1 MAIEIKQVTTRRE
14 LKRFIRLNY
23 EMYKDNAFAVPD
35 LYEDMLK
42 TFSRDKNP
50 AFEFCEAAYF
60 LAYKE
65 GRLVGRVAAI
75 INRRANA
82 TWQKQTVRF
91 GWIDFVDDEDVS
103 RALIDT
109 VAAWGR
115 ERGMTEMEGP
125 LGFTDMDAEG
135 MLTEGFDQL
144 STMATIYNYPY
155 YPQHMERL
163 GLTKAMDWIE
173 MKLMVPPQVP
183 DKYVRIAEIVK
194 QKYNLHVR
202 KLKSVREIK
211 RTGIGQRI
219 FDLIN
224 ESYAPLFGYSQMTQ
238 AQIAQYVKEYLPILD
253 LSLVTLIENE
263 QDELVGVGIS
273 MASLSTALQ
282 RAKGKM
288 FPLGWWH
295 LAKALYWKKPPI
307 VDLLLVAVKPE
318 YQNKGVNALLFTDLI
333 PQYIRHKF
341 VWAETNP
348 ELEVNDKVQSQ
359 WQYLENYLHKRRRCY
374 RKDI

>member
-50 AFEFCEAAYF
+50 AFEFCEADYF

-91 GWIDFVDDEDVS
+91 GWIDFVDDGDVS

>member
-50 AFEFCEAAYF
+50 AFEFCEADYF

-307 VDLLLVAVKPE
+307 VDLLLVAVKTE

>member
-50 AFEFCEAAYF
+50 AFEFCEADYF

-238 AQIAQYVKEYLPILD
+238 AQISQYVKEYLPILD

>member
-50 AFEFCEAAYF
+50 AFEFCEADYF

-288 FPLGWWH
+288 FPFGWWH

>member
-50 AFEFCEAAYF
+50 AFEFCEADYF

-348 ELEVNDKVQSQ
+348 ELDVNDKVQSQ

>member
-50 AFEFCEAAYF
+50 AFEFCEADYF

-194 QKYNLHVR
+194 QKYNLHVH

-288 FPLGWWH
+288 FPFGWWH

>member
-50 AFEFCEAAYF
+50 AFEFCEADYF

-194 QKYNLHVR
+194 QKYNLHVH